1 MSPGIA
7 AWLAPRWCAGW
18 RAHAQLDTGADR
30 IARYR
35 YFVIDVDPPHVPVSM
50 GSIES
55 R

>member
-1 MSPGIA
+1 
-7 AWLAPRWCAGW
+7 LAPRWCAGW

-50 GSIES
+50 GLIES